1 MSSHIQTFIVNN
13 IQTYDKDIEFIHK
26 HNTKDKPLN
35 ILFSGAI
42 DKFVCISWFYE
53 TNLNCLW
60 IKDNV
65 PYNTY
70 TNPKFKELIKKYSD
84 NYPSAIMFGMSMGGL
99 GALLH
104 SQYIANCAAVI
115 AVDCESRGITSD
127 EFLSMY
133 NGSNSCRVHLL
144 CCANETEEKFHCQI
158 AEKMNNVII
167 EKCPRSE
174 HLGNIPSK
182 KYLLILFDLYGTIGY
197 NEYYVNAW
205 KKINGTEF
213 EWN

>member
-104 SQYIANCAAVI
+104 SQYIANCAAVNSAKKPP
-115 AVDCESRGITSD
+115 AVDVLPPIAASTEPPPSESYSIRP
-127 EFLSMY
+127 L
-133 NGSNSCRVHLL
+133 
-144 CCANETEEKFHCQI
+144 
-158 AEKMNNVII
+158 
-167 EKCPRSE
+167 
-174 HLGNIPSK
+174 
-182 KYLLILFDLYGTIGY
+182 
-197 NEYYVNAW
+197 
-205 KKINGTEF
+205 
-213 EWN
+213 